1 MTATGRWLLNFLIWS
16 VHVSTYVEVDT
27 MVLRIPSD
35 SKVTSPLA
43 YLAVPGMRESI
54 KAGMAEPLAKSSKA
68 LKW

>member
-43 YLAVPGMRESI
+43 YGECIVTNEELASR
-54 KAGMAEPLAKSSKA
+54 A
-68 LKW
+68 LK